1 MANKSKAPLI
11 GLALTLLFFG
21 IFIYWLISPS
31 AEQTLIEKI
40 QLSTT
45 VEEVKM
51 LYLNGK
57 SEFTETDENG
67 KTVPSVYLQ
76 DAVREKLTSMDLSQT
91 EIHECLK
98 WIPPKKMNLNLIV
111 VPDFS
116 LRMKD
121 YPDQDNFDIKII
133 EQVFRSFKAKVQL
146 KQDSKDLLCL
156 EITDEG
162 QVGSEFSQYANNL
175 RVDLSSHIGKSNRLF
190 FENVYDESK
199 FQNTLKGLYKKVSE
213 LYAEEDAKRMGADF
227 SAFFRRVCND
237 KNGGMKKNDF
247 YNGYQNKILILTDGY
262 LESKSGYQTAYLMD
276 KDRYTPEERS
286 RWRKLKETVIF
297 GEESILKLIKEYECQ
312 IMAEHDVNLSNVEI
326 MIAEIRERES
336 GRDKDATILSVYW
349 KDWLTR
355 MGIGEGNLRWERHQS
370 SLDETLKKIDDFV
383 MN

>member
-1 MANKSKAPLI
+1 DK
-11 GLALTLLFFG
+11 
-21 IFIYWLISPS
+21 
-31 AEQTLIEKI
+31 
-40 QLSTT
+40 
-45 VEEVKM
+45 
-51 LYLNGK
+51 
-57 SEFTETDENG
+57 
-67 KTVPSVYLQ
+67 
-76 DAVREKLTSMDLSQT
+76 
-91 EIHECLK
+91 
-98 WIPPKKMNLNLIV
+98 
-111 VPDFS
+111 
-116 LRMKD
+116 
-121 YPDQDNFDIKII
+121 FDIYII
-133 EQVFRSFKAKVQL
+133 DQVFRSFKAKVQL

-190 FENVYDESK
+190 FESVYDESK
-199 FQNTLKGLYKKVSE
+199 FKKTLKGLYKKVSE
-213 LYAEEDAKRMGADF
+213 LYAEEDTKRMGADF

-262 LESKSGYQTAYLMD
+262 LESKSGYQTAYVMD

-336 GRDKDATILSVYW
+336 GRDKDEKILKVFW

-355 MGIGEGNLRWERHQS
+355 MGIREGNLKLERHES
-370 SLDETLKKIDDFV
+370 SIDETLKKIEDFV